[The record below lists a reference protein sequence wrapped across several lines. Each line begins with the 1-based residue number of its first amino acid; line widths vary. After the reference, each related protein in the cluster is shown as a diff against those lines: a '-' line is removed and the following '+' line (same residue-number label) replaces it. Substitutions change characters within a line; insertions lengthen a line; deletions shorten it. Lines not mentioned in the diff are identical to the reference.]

1 VTFLA
6 DRRAEILDVAKQ
18 IFAEQGIQ
26 STTVR
31 QIGAEAGVL
40 SGSLY
45 HHFDS
50 KLDMVDA
57 ILSEFCSDMVSSYRD
72 IASAEGPAS
81 QRLGAVVRH
90 GLALIA
96 NDAAAVR
103 MFQREAESLGKDPRF
118 AYLRTTEKEVERI
131 WIGVLESGRRSGEFR
146 SDFDI
151 KIVYR
156 ILRDVI
162 ASSVRWHRSSA
173 RSDQRIADELMD
185 VILRGIVSG

>member
-1 VTFLA
+1 LA

-18 IFAEQGIQ
+18 IFADRGVQ

-57 ILSEFCSDMVSSYRD
+57 ILNEFCSDMVTSYRA
-72 IASAEGPAS
+72 IATTEGSASE
-81 QRLGAVVRH
+81 RLRALVRH

-96 NDAAAVR
+96 DDAAAVR
-103 MFQREAESLGKDPRF
+103 MFQREAESLSKDPRF
-118 AYLRTTEKEVERI
+118 AYLRATEKEVERI
-131 WIGVLESGRRSGEFR
+131 WVAVLESGRKSGEFR

-151 KIVYR
+151 RIVYR
-156 ILRDVI
+156 IMRDVI
-162 ASSVRWHRSSA
+162 ASSVRWHRSTA
-173 RSDQRIADELMD
+173 RSDARIADEVVG
-185 VILRGIVSG
+185 VILYGIVNE

>member
-1 VTFLA
+1 MA
-6 DRRAEILDVAKQ
+6 ERRAEILDVAKQ
-18 IFAEQGIQ
+18 IFADQGVQ

-57 ILSEFCSDMVSSYRD
+57 ILKDFCSDMVASYRE
-72 IASAEGPAS
+72 IASTEGPAS
-81 QRLGAVVRH
+81 QRLRALVRH

-96 NDAAAVR
+96 DDAAAVR
-103 MFQREAESLGKDPRF
+103 MFQREAESLSKDARF
-118 AYLRTTEKEVERI
+118 AYLRSTEKEVERI
-131 WIGVLESGRRSGEFR
+131 WVGVLEAGRRSGEFR
-146 SDFDI
+146 SDFDVRI
-151 KIVYR
+151 TYR
-156 ILRDVI
+156 IMRDVI

-173 RSDQRIADELMD
+173 RSDQRIADEVID
-185 VILRGIVSG
+185 VILRGIVSS